1 MDIEFLHEKD
11 RIMAKKKATFNNAF
25 GMDPAEAQTLVDSL
39 TPRERQ
45 TAERIAM
52 GMTQAEIAKE
62 LGISPK
68 TLDIFRGK
76 VKKKFNTTMHGI
88 ARIWFCA
95 LVGK

>member
-1 MDIEFLHEKD
+1 
-11 RIMAKKKATFNNAF
+11 MAKKKATYNNAF
-25 GMDPAEAQTLVDSL
+25 NMDPAEARKMVESL

-52 GMTQAEIAKE
+52 GMTQADIAKE

-76 VKKKFNTTMHGI
+76 VKKKFKTTMHGI
-88 ARIWFCA
+88 PRVWFCA
-95 LVGK
+95 MVAK

>member
-1 MDIEFLHEKD
+1 
-11 RIMAKKKATFNNAF
+11 MAKKKTTYNNAF
-25 GMDPAEAQTLVDSL
+25 NLDPAEARRMVDSL

-52 GMTQAEIAKE
+52 GMAQAEIAKE

-76 VKKKFNTTMHGI
+76 VKKKFKTTMHGI
-88 ARIWFCA
+88 ARVWFCA
-95 LVGK
+95 ALGK

>member
-1 MDIEFLHEKD
+1 
-11 RIMAKKKATFNNAF
+11 MAKKRPSYNNVFNL
-25 GMDPAEAQTLVDSL
+25 DPAEAKRLVATL

-52 GMTQAEIAKE
+52 GMTQLEIAKE

-76 VKKKFNTTMHGI
+76 VKRKFKTTMHGI
-88 ARIWFCA
+88 PRVWFCA
-95 LVGK
+95 ILG

>member
-1 MDIEFLHEKD
+1 
-11 RIMAKKKATFNNAF
+11 MAKKKTGYNNAF
-25 GMDPAEAQTLVDSL
+25 NLDPVHAKAMVASL

-52 GMTQAEIAKE
+52 GMAQVDIAKE

-76 VKKKFNTTMHGI
+76 VKRKFKTTMHGI

-95 LVGK
+95 MVGK

>member
-1 MDIEFLHEKD
+1 
-11 RIMAKKKATFNNAF
+11 MAKKKPTYNNAF
-25 GMDPAEAQTLVDSL
+25 GMDPAEAQRLVDSL

-76 VKKKFNTTMHGI
+76 VKKKFKTTMHGI

-95 LVGK
+95 VLGK

>member
-1 MDIEFLHEKD
+1 
-11 RIMAKKKATFNNAF
+11 MAKRKTHNIFHL
-25 GMDPAEAQTLVDSL
+25 DPVEAKEMVESL

-52 GMTQAEIAKE
+52 GMTQAAIAKE

-76 VKKKFNTTMHGI
+76 VKKKFKTTMHGI
-88 ARIWFCA
+88 GRVWFCA
-95 LVGK
+95 MSQNKDR

>member
-1 MDIEFLHEKD
+1 
-11 RIMAKKKATFNNAF
+11 MAKKKTTYNNAF
-25 GMDPAEAQTLVDSL
+25 GMDPAEARRLVNSL

-52 GMTQAEIAKE
+52 GMTQVEIAKE

-76 VKKKFNTTMHGI
+76 VKRKFKTSLHGI
-88 ARIWFCA
+88 PRVWFCA
-95 LVGK
+95 LLG

>member
-1 MDIEFLHEKD
+1 
-11 RIMAKKKATFNNAF
+11 MAKKKNGYNNAF
-25 GMDPAEAQTLVDSL
+25 NLDPAEAQAMVKSL

-52 GMTQAEIAKE
+52 GMTQADIAKE

-76 VKKKFNTTMHGI
+76 VKKKFKSTMHGI

>member
-1 MDIEFLHEKD
+1 
-11 RIMAKKKATFNNAF
+11 MAKKRAAYNNAF
-25 GMDPAEAQTLVDSL
+25 EMDPAEARRLVATL
-39 TPRERQ
+39 TPRETQ

-76 VKKKFNTTMHGI
+76 VKRKFKTTMHGI
-88 ARIWFCA
+88 PRVWFCA
-95 LVGK
+95 LIG

>member
-1 MDIEFLHEKD
+1 
-11 RIMAKKKATFNNAF
+11 MAKKRPTYNNVFNL
-25 GMDPAEAQTLVDSL
+25 DPAEAKRLVATL

-76 VKKKFNTTMHGI
+76 VKRKFKTTMHGI
-88 ARIWFCA
+88 PRVWFCA
-95 LVGK
+95 LIG

>member
-1 MDIEFLHEKD
+1 
-11 RIMAKKKATFNNAF
+11 MAKKKATFNNAF
-25 GMDPAEAQTLVDSL
+25 NLDPAEAQALVDSL

-45 TAERIAM
+45 TAERLSM

-76 VKKKFNTTMHGI
+76 VKRKFNCTMHGI

-95 LVGK
+95 LLRGGK

>member
-1 MDIEFLHEKD
+1 
-11 RIMAKKKATFNNAF
+11 MAKSKPKAKPFNNAF
-25 GMDPAEAQTLVDSL
+25 GLDPVEAQTLMDSL

-76 VKKKFNTTMHGI
+76 VKKKFKTTMHGI
-88 ARIWFCA
+88 PRIWFCA
-95 LVGK
+95 LLKGG

>member
-1 MDIEFLHEKD
+1 MAKPS
-11 RIMAKKKATFNNAF
+11 AKKKIPSNPYQ
-25 GMDPAEAQTLVDSL
+25 MDPAHAKKLVDSL

-52 GMTQAEIAKE
+52 GMPQEQIAKE

-76 VKKKFNTTMHGI
+76 VKKKLGTTMHGI

-95 LVGK
+95 LSAA

>member
-1 MDIEFLHEKD
+1 
-11 RIMAKKKATFNNAF
+11 MAKKPARKIKNVFQL
-25 GMDPAEAQTLVDSL
+25 DPAGAVAMVKSL
-39 TPRERQ
+39 TPRELQ

-52 GMTQAEIAKE
+52 GMTQEAIAKE

-88 ARIWFCA
+88 GRVWFCA
-95 LVGK
+95 MVAE

>member
-1 MDIEFLHEKD
+1 
-11 RIMAKKKATFNNAF
+11 MARKLAKRPSYSNPFNMN
-25 GMDPAEAQTLVDSL
+25 PVEAQKLVETL

-52 GMTQAEIAKE
+52 GLPQVQIAKE

-76 VKKKFNTTMHGI
+76 VKKKLKTTMHGI
-88 ARIWFCA
+88 GRVWFCA
-95 LVGK
+95 AVGK

>member
-1 MDIEFLHEKD
+1 
-11 RIMAKKKATFNNAF
+11 MAKKKTTFNNAF
-25 GMDPAEAQTLVDSL
+25 GMDPAEAQKLVDSL
-39 TPRERQ
+39 TPREHQ

-76 VKKKFNTTMHGI
+76 VKKKFKTTMHGI
-88 ARIWFCA
+88 GRIWFCA
-95 LVGK
+95 LVGN

>member
-1 MDIEFLHEKD
+1 
-11 RIMAKKKATFNNAF
+11 MAKPVSRKKNFNNVF
-25 GMDPAEAQTLVDSL
+25 GMDPAEAQRLVETL

-52 GMTQAEIAKE
+52 GMSQADIAKD

-76 VKKKFNTTMHGI
+76 VKKKFRTTMHGI
-88 ARIWFCA
+88 PRVWFCA
-95 LVGK
+95 HHKGG

>member
-1 MDIEFLHEKD
+1 
-11 RIMAKKKATFNNAF
+11 MAKKKPIYNNAF
-25 GMDPAEAQTLVDSL
+25 NLDPAQAKAMVASL

-45 TAERIAM
+45 TAERIAL

-76 VKKKFNTTMHGI
+76 VKKKFKTTMHGI
-88 ARIWFCA
+88 GRVWFCA
-95 LVGK
+95 MVGK

>member
-1 MDIEFLHEKD
+1 
-11 RIMAKKKATFNNAF
+11 MAKKKATYNNAF
-25 GMDPAEAQTLVDSL
+25 NLDPSEAKAMVDSL

-52 GMTQAEIAKE
+52 GMTQAEIAKD

-76 VKKKFNTTMHGI
+76 VKKKFKTTMHGI
-88 ARIWFCA
+88 PRVWFCA
-95 LVGK
+95 ILGK

>member
-1 MDIEFLHEKD
+1 
-11 RIMAKKKATFNNAF
+11 MAKSTAKRKTFNNAF
-25 GMDPAEAQTLVDSL
+25 GLDPDEAQDLVDSL

-76 VKKKFNTTMHGI
+76 VKKKFKTTMHGI
-88 ARIWFCA
+88 GRIWFCA
-95 LVGK
+95 VLKGG

>member
-1 MDIEFLHEKD
+1 
-11 RIMAKKKATFNNAF
+11 MAKKKTGYNNAF
-25 GMDPAEAQTLVDSL
+25 NLDPEDANAMVESL

-52 GMTQAEIAKE
+52 GMTQADIAKE

-76 VKKKFNTTMHGI
+76 VKKKFKTTMHGI
-88 ARIWFCA
+88 GRIWFCA
-95 LVGK
+95 MVGK

>member
-1 MDIEFLHEKD
+1 MAKST
-11 RIMAKKKATFNNAF
+11 AKKKTYNNAF
-25 GMDPAEAQTLVDSL
+25 RFDPEEARMLIDSL

-52 GMTQAEIAKE
+52 GMPQIDIGKD

-76 VKKKFNTTMHGI
+76 VKKKLKTTMHGI
-88 ARIWFCA
+88 GRIWFCA
-95 LVGK
+95 ALKG

>member
-1 MDIEFLHEKD
+1 
-11 RIMAKKKATFNNAF
+11 MAKKKPPFNNAF
-25 GMDPAEAQTLVDSL
+25 GMDPAEAHKLVDSL

-52 GMTQAEIAKE
+52 GMTQADIAKE

-76 VKKKFNTTMHGI
+76 VKKKFKTTMHGI
-88 ARIWFCA
+88 ARVWFCA
-95 LVGK
+95 MVGK

>member
-1 MDIEFLHEKD
+1 
-11 RIMAKKKATFNNAF
+11 MAKKKPTFNNAF

-95 LVGK
+95 LLGK

>member
-1 MDIEFLHEKD
+1 
-11 RIMAKKKATFNNAF
+11 MAKSTAKRKTFNNAF
-25 GMDPAEAQTLVDSL
+25 GLDPTEAQNLVDSL

-52 GMTQAEIAKE
+52 GMSQPEIARE

-76 VKKKFNTTMHGI
+76 VKKKFKTTMHGI

-95 LVGK
+95 LLKGG